1 MSPAERPG
9 TRPVVCAIA
18 GIDPSGHAGLLA
30 DLRTLADLSCH
41 GTAITTSITLQNAR
55 ACRAAAPL
63 LQPGLQSQW
72 QCLAEDALPSAIKVG
87 LCQDDGQR
95 AQLRALQARHPQL
108 HWVQD
113 PVASASQA
121 GATLGRAWLLPGSI
135 LTPNLP
141 ELASLL
147 GRAVRTPAEIT
158 RAAQDCLALGARAVW
173 VKGGHSESLQWVDD
187 YFCSPTQ
194 RFWLR
199 RPRLQAQHTRG
210 TGCVLSAALAAFLAQ
225 GKALADAVVL
235 ASAYVHQA
243 LRLGYAPAGYPIDSA
258 GPLGQGGW
266 PSSLDDFP
274 LLYDRE
280 PAPTTPFPPAPALGL
295 YVIVDSVD
303 WLARVLKA
311 GVKTAQLRIK
321 NLQGPALN
329 RAIADAIALG
339 RAYQAQVFIND
350 YWQRALA
357 LGAWGVHLGQEDL
370 QGANLDAL
378 ARAGV
383 RLGISAHSEA
393 EWCRAL
399 ACAPSYVALGAAFSS
414 HTKAVPVIPA
424 AELQRWLEA
433 LQSRLPVVVIG
444 GINADTLPGLVAMG
458 VRHAAVISAVTGAQN
473 PEAAVQHLSAL
484 LAHPK

>member
-1 MSPAERPG
+1 MAHSA

-30 DLRTLADLSCH
+30 DLRTLSDLGCH
-41 GTAITTSITLQNAR
+41 GTAVTTSITLQNGR
-55 ACRAAAPL
+55 ACRAAEPL
-63 LQPGLQSQW
+63 QQPAIHSQW
-72 QCLAEDALPSAIKVG
+72 QCVAEDALPSVVKVG
-87 LCQDDGQR
+87 LCLNADQHT
-95 AQLRALQARHPQL
+95 QLRSLQARHPQL

-121 GATLGRAWLLPGSI
+121 GAPLGSAWLLPGSI
-135 LTPNLP
+135 LTPNLL

-147 GRAVRTPAEIT
+147 GRDLHTQADIT

-173 VKGGHSESLQWVDD
+173 IKGGHSDSQQWVDD

-194 RFWLR
+194 RFWMR
-199 RPRLQAQHTRG
+199 RPRLQTRHTRG
-210 TGCVLSAALAAFLAQ
+210 TGCVLSTALAAFLAH
-225 GKALADAVVL
+225 GKPLADAVVL

-243 LRLGYAPAGYPIDSA
+243 LRLGYAPAGYPVESA

-266 PSSLDDFP
+266 PTNVGDFP
-274 LLYDRE
+274 RLYDRE
-280 PAPTTPFPPAPALGL
+280 PALTVPFPPAPALGL

-321 NLQGPALN
+321 NLQGAALN

-339 RAYQAQVFIND
+339 RAYQAQVYIND

-370 QGANLDAL
+370 QGADLDAL

-399 ACAPSYVALGAAFSS
+399 AYAPSYIALGAAFNSQS
-414 HTKAVPVIPA
+414 KAVPVIPA
-424 AELQRWLEA
+424 TELQRWLDT
-433 LQSRLPVVVIG
+433 LQPHLPVVVIG
-444 GINADTLPGLVAMG
+444 GINAHTLPQLVAMG
-458 VRHAAVISAVTGAQN
+458 VRHAAVISAVTGARD
-473 PEAAVQHLSAL
+473 PEAAVRNLTAQLTPL
-484 LAHPK
+484 G